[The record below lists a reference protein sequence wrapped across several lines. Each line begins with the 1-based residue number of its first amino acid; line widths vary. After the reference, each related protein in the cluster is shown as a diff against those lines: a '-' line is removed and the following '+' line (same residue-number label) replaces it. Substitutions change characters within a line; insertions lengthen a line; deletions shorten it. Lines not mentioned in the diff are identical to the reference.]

1 MAQIPKTGLAK
12 RIREVLRERF
22 ARRAFYPREVAEAL
36 GIPPGKERE
45 KVSVALNKDFRAR
58 GEVVRLAD
66 GRYRYVGGELR
77 YGRRPR
83 FKLRIA
89 RAIYYERVFTVVEVA
104 RIAQAKTDT
113 VRRFILRHAR
123 EFVAEAGVKRERGR
137 VYKVYRLTR
146 EDEFY
151 RQFVL
156 KEEEKWLV

>member
-1 MAQIPKTGLAK
+1 MARVPKTGLAK
-12 RIREVLRERF
+12 RMREVLRERF
-22 ARRAFYPREVAEAL
+22 SKRPFYPREVAEVL
-36 GIPPGKERE
+36 GIPAGKERE
-45 KVSVALNKDFRAR
+45 KVAIALKDFRKR

-66 GRYRYVGGELR
+66 GKYRYVGGELR
-77 YGRRPR
+77 YGGKPR
-83 FKLRIA
+83 FKIRIA
-89 RAIYYERVFTVVEVA
+89 RAIYYQRVFTVVEVA